1 MTNFKNPAPKKS
13 LRLKVRKPEGKF
25 SSSGESREKNLP
37 SKTEWDFSKPDSFE
51 YHASCPDGLSG
62 LLREEILEYGLT
74 IVAEN
79 RGGVFFQGPA
89 KALKEFIL
97 TTGIASGISISL
109 KYWRVESPEDLYN
122 QALQFPFE
130 KIIGPEHAIRID
142 STTKDSL
149 KDSRYATYKLKDAI
163 FDRFR
168 SKGKETPKISR
179 DEPDFLFYLRSHS
192 DHAKLSLGLNT
203 KPLQQRGHGRI
214 GGDAPMREVL
224 ASALVRYSGWDTKS
238 VLYDPFCGS
247 GTIVIE
253 AALKLLYGGFTN
265 YRSLDSSLP
274 FQKLFGEPSLTENAG
289 KTSGITIFASDQDE
303 KALNLAKLNAKNA
316 GVDHLIEFF
325 VSDATFAEN
334 EKQISNGFIVTNP
347 PYGVRLGTKE
357 EAKEIYIA
365 WGRKLK
371 DHFGG
376 NTLALVCGDTS
387 LLGFLKLKKD
397 KEQSLTIGKLKGKLV
412 AYTLGKT
419 SN

>member
-1 MTNFKNPAPKKS
+1 MTNFRGPAPKKS
-13 LRLKVRKPEGKF
+13 LRLKVRKPEGR
-25 SSSGESREKNLP
+25 SSFTDRSREKEIP
-37 SKTEWDFSKPDSFE
+37 SKTEWDFSRPDTFE

-62 LLREEILEYGLT
+62 LLREEILEAGLT
-74 IVAEN
+74 VVAEN
-79 RGGVFFQGPA
+79 RGGVFFQGSA
-89 KALKEFIL
+89 KALKDFIL

-109 KYWRVESPEDLYN
+109 RYWRVDSPEDLYN

-130 KIIGPEHAIRID
+130 KIISSEQSFRID

-149 KDSRYATYKLKDAI
+149 KDSRYATYKLKDAM

-168 SKGKETPKISR
+168 SKGKDTPQVSR

-203 KPLQQRGHGRI
+203 RPLQQRGHGRI
-214 GGDAPMREVL
+214 GGEAPIREIL

-253 AALKLLYGGFTN
+253 AALKLLYGGYTN

-274 FQKLFGEPSLTENAG
+274 FKKLFGEPNLKEAAG
-289 KTSGITIFASDQDE
+289 KVSKTLIFASDADE

-325 VSDATFAEN
+325 TADATVSEN
-334 EKQISNGFIVTNP
+334 EKGIQNGYIVTNP

-357 EAKEIYIA
+357 EAKEIYLA
-365 WGRKLK
+365 WGKRLK
-371 DHFGG
+371 DHFSG
-376 NTLALVCGDTS
+376 NVLALVCGDTS

-412 AYTLGKT
+412 AYTLGK
-419 SN
+419 

>member
-1 MTNFKNPAPKKS
+1 MTNFKRPVPKKS
-13 LRLKVRKPEGKF
+13 LRLKTKRPFPSEDRIQKQND
-25 SSSGESREKNLP
+25 ST

-62 LLREEILEYGLT
+62 LLRDEVLEAGLR

-79 RGGVFFQGPA
+79 RGGVFFQGPT
-89 KALKEFIL
+89 KSLKEFIL
-97 TTGIASGISISL
+97 STGIASGISVSL
-109 KYWRVESPEDLYN
+109 RYWRVESPEDLYD

-130 KIIGPEHAIRID
+130 KIIGSEHSFRID

-149 KDSRYATYKLKDAI
+149 KDSRYATYKLKDAM

-168 SKGKETPKISR
+168 SKGKEPPKVSR

-203 KPLQQRGHGRI
+203 RPLQQRGHGRI
-214 GGDAPMREVL
+214 GGEAPMREIL
-224 ASALVRYSGWDTKS
+224 ASASVRYSGWNTKS
-238 VLYDPFCGS
+238 PLYDPFCGS

-253 AALKLLYGGFTN
+253 AALKLLYGGYTN

-274 FQKLFGEPSLTENAG
+274 FKKLFGEPGLKENVRNDSEV
-289 KTSGITIFASDQDE
+289 KIFASDRDE
-303 KALNLAKLNAKNA
+303 KVLNLARLNAKNA
-316 GVDHLIEFF
+316 GVDHLIAFF
-325 VSDATFAEN
+325 ESDATTSEN
-334 EKQISNGFIVTNP
+334 EKKISEGFIVTNP

-365 WGRKLK
+365 WGKKLK
-371 DHFGG
+371 DHFAG
-376 NTLALVCGDTS
+376 NILALVCGDTS

-412 AYTLGKT
+412 AYTLGK
-419 SN
+419 

>member
-1 MTNFKNPAPKKS
+1 MTNFKKPAPKKS
-13 LRLKVRKPEGKF
+13 LRLKVKKPEGSFRSNDRNFKK
-25 SSSGESREKNLP
+25 ETP
-37 SKTEWDFSKPDSFE
+37 SKSEWDFSKPDSFE

-62 LLREEILEYGLT
+62 LLREEILEAGLK

-89 KALKEFIL
+89 KSLKEFIL
-97 TTGIASGISISL
+97 STGIASGISISL
-109 KYWRVESPEDLYN
+109 KYWRVESPEDLYD

-130 KIIGPEHAIRID
+130 KIFGPEHSFRID

-168 SKGKETPKISR
+168 SKGKEPPQVSR
-179 DEPDFLFYLRSHS
+179 DEPDFLLYLRSHS

-214 GGDAPMREVL
+214 GGEAPVREIL
-224 ASALVRYSGWDTKS
+224 ASALVRYSGWNAKS
-238 VLYDPFCGS
+238 PLYDPFCGS
-247 GTIVIE
+247 GTVVIE
-253 AALKLLYGGFTN
+253 AALKLLYGGYTN

-274 FQKLFGEPSLTENAG
+274 FKKLFGEPSLKENANRSEA
-289 KTSGITIFASDQDE
+289 KIFASDLDE
-303 KALNLAKLNAKNA
+303 KTLGLARLNARNA

-325 VSDATFAEN
+325 ESDATLSEN
-334 EKQISNGFIVTNP
+334 EKKISGGFIVTNP

-365 WGRKLK
+365 WGKKLK
-371 DHFGG
+371 DHFAG
-376 NTLALVCGDTS
+376 NVLAIVCGDTS

-412 AYTLGKT
+412 AYTLGK
-419 SN
+419 